1 MAIDIEW
8 QIRPSKADGEG
19 KERALYPRV
28 VNDEPVDADELVRR
42 IVLHGTQ
49 SRGVVSEVLD
59 DLADVMRQLL
69 SEGREVRVPSLGNF
83 RLAVGS
89 KGLVHTVSSTSARLV
104 AVRGVNF
111 QPNDDLMAAVGKP
124 TFRLVSRDT
133 VGLVPSAE
141 DLRPR
146 LEAYL
151 QSHLSIT
158 GSEFARLFGLRH
170 TTAATRLRQLVET
183 GILRREGYN
192 RDTRYVKA

>member
-59 DLADVMRQLL
+59 DLADVMGQLL
-69 SEGREVRVPSLGNF
+69 GEGREVRVPSLGKF

-89 KGLVHTVSSTSARLV
+89 KGLVHTVSSTSTRLV

-111 QPNDDLMAAVGKP
+111 LPNDDLMAAVGKP
-124 TFRLVSRDT
+124 TFRMVSRDA

-158 GSEFARLFGLRH
+158 GSEFASLFGLRH
-170 TTAATRLRQLVET
+170 TTAATRLRQLVEM
-183 GILRREGYN
+183 GVLRREGYN